1 MLSSYLS
8 YDLRMS
14 VSNFLNFQNFK
25 IYSSLFSESIMNLY
39 RSFIFNSVITNELSK
54 IEENKFPFGE
64 EVKNTISETNNE
76 AFHNDNHFEKKRKFK
91 CFPSC

>member
-1 MLSSYLS
+1 MLFSLLS
-8 YDLRMS
+8 YDLKMS

-25 IYSSLFSESIMNLY
+25 IYSSLSSKSIMNLY
-39 RSFIFNSVITNELSK
+39 RSVILNLVITNELSE
-54 IEENKFPFGE
+54 IEENQFPFGE

-76 AFHNDNHFEKKRKFK
+76 ALHNDNHFEKKRKFK